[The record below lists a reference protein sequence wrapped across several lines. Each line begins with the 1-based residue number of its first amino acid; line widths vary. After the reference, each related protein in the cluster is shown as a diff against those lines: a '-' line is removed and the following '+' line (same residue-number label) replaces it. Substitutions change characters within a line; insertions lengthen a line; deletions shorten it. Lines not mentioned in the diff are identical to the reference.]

1 MTQIKYH
8 GVDTGIPISENH
20 ILRIK
25 ENNGQYSVVVVDIHS
40 LTVERSDWYDSV
52 QDLNDDFMHKYD
64 VILVVE

>member
-25 ENNGQYSVVVVDIHS
+25 ENNGQ
-40 LTVERSDWYDSV
+40 
-52 QDLNDDFMHKYD
+52 
-64 VILVVE
+64 